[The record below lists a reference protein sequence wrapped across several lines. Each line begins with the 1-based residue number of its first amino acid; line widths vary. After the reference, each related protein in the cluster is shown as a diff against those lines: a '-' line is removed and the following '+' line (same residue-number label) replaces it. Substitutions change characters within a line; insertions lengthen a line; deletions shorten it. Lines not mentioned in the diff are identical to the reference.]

1 MLASPPPARWPW
13 TSASARRGQDRGR
26 PRAGRGQRCRLG
38 RGRVPVHVGDR
49 GRRGDRPR
57 RAGSSGPCSSA
68 TGWPPSADP
77 GNARPPPKR
86 GRSVR
91 DPLRCG
97 QGMRRLAVVAVVV
110 CLAVG
115 VWWMTTPRTARQAVG
130 WCVQRQGREV
140 WFVWCLPGTGGKV
153 VGSSPQLFDIMG
165 TESRFGP
172 YCPRKT
178 DKLARSP
185 FRSGD

>member
-1 MLASPPPARWPW
+1 
-13 TSASARRGQDRGR
+13 
-26 PRAGRGQRCRLG
+26 
-38 RGRVPVHVGDR
+38 
-49 GRRGDRPR
+49 
-57 RAGSSGPCSSA
+57 
-68 TGWPPSADP
+68 
-77 GNARPPPKR
+77 
-86 GRSVR
+86 
-91 DPLRCG
+91 
-97 QGMRRLAVVAVVV
+97 MRRLAVVAVVV

-140 WFVWCLPGTGGKV
+140 WFVWCLPETGGKV
-153 VGSSPQLFDIMG
+153 VGSSPQLFDIMR